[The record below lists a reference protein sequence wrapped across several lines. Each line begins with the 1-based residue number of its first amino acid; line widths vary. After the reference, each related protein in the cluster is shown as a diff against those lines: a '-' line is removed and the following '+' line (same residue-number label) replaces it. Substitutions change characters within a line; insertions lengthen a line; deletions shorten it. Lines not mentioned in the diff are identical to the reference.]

1 MPIILDPVVSFL
13 SPQFEFIVLEAS
25 LPSQRK
31 QHEGTSQFIHGRT
44 KKTVHLILIS
54 YLDLRRVT
62 FAQFPL
68 Q

>member
-1 MPIILDPVVSFL
+1 MPIILDPVVSFS
-13 SPQFEFIVLEAS
+13 SPQFEFIVLEAC

-31 QHEGTSQFIHGRT
+31 QHEETSQFIHGRT

-54 YLDLRRVT
+54 YLDLLRVT
-62 FAQFPL
+62 FPL